1 MTPERIEEFKHYFT
15 DEQLDEMSREY
26 RTMPTDGEG
35 YAIEP
40 EYEGMVARGNIVKL
54 VSDVKTARAA
64 LEESQQQIKE
74 LQEGNRSA
82 CESRDMAYRSRDE
95 TIVTSNQH
103 YKQAFLLNEGLIEAQ
118 QTITRQREALE
129 WYANKNNYV
138 VDIDSQWEPI
148 ISALE
153 DEGNR
158 ARAAM
163 EGNKEEV
170 CCSNPNVQTFNNEF
184 VSNTRCCINCGRL

>member
-64 LEESQQQIKE
+64 LEESQQRIGKVE
-74 LQEGNRSA
+74 LYVKSLEFNREDTQKRA
-82 CESRDMAYRSRDE
+82 NEKLRERD
-95 TIVTSNQH
+95 TNLV
-103 YKQAFLLNEGLIEAQ
+103 EAQ
-118 QTITRQREALE
+118 QTIARQREAFE
-129 WYANKNNYV
+129 K
-138 VDIDSQWEPI
+138 
-148 ISALE
+148 ISKLTASNPTDLYWRGADAIE
-153 DEGNR
+153 I
-158 ARAAM
+158 ARK
-163 EGNKEEV
+163 ELGNKEG
-170 CCSNPNVQTFNNEF
+170 SDKA
-184 VSNTRCCINCGRL
+184 

>member
-64 LEESQQQIKE
+64 LEKSQQLIRKLE
-74 LQEGNRSA
+74 LYVKSLEFNREDTQKRA
-82 CESRDMAYRSRDE
+82 NEKLRERDTE
-95 TIVTSNQH
+95 LV
-103 YKQAFLLNEGLIEAQ
+103 EAQ
-118 QTITRQREALE
+118 QTIATLQAEKKRFDSLIVVLKDSTELMSWRDPGGGRGQGEALKMIYIWLSE
-129 WYANKNNYV
+129 NPSPKYLA
-138 VDIDSQWEPI
+138 
-148 ISALE
+148 AL
-153 DEGNR
+153 
-158 ARAAM
+158 
-163 EGNKEEV
+163 EGNKEG
-170 CCSNPNVQTFNNEF
+170 SDKA
-184 VSNTRCCINCGRL
+184 